1 MNRATMSDLPPFQ
14 RFVDEHRA
22 DVWRFLIAA
31 VGPGDAEDCFQET
44 FLAALRSYPRL
55 RSTRN
60 LRGWILTIA
69 NHKAVDVHRRRAREP
84 MPVPTVPERPSRL
97 GDNGDPELWRAVREL
112 PDKQRT
118 AIAHRF
124 ASDLAYKDIAG
135 AMSCTEEAAR
145 RNVHEGIKRLRE
157 VLA

>member
-1 MNRATMSDLPPFQ
+1 MSGLPPFQ

-31 VGPGDAEDCFQET
+31 VGPAEAEDCFQET
-44 FLAALRSYPRL
+44 FLSALRSYPEL
-55 RSTRN
+55 RSSRN

-84 MPVPTVPERPSRL
+84 VPVETVPEKPARPS
-97 GDNGDPELWRAVREL
+97 DNGDPELWRAVREL
-112 PDKQRT
+112 PDKQRA

-124 ASDLAYKDIAG
+124 VSDLAYKDIAG